1 MVHSND
7 SELIKESDGDS
18 WDITVKID
26 VGETVA
32 DLNKHT
38 NADSSTLLQI
48 TDMDVVVKRAGG
60 NLVTVHLTEDGGGI
74 SIKYGVNG
82 DLDLRDP
89 LCSWN
94 VLTHKV
100 HVQIF

>member
-38 NADSSTLLQI
+38 NARLVNISKIQRRSNSRETL
-48 TDMDVVVKRAGG
+48 G
-60 NLVTVHLTEDGGGI
+60 
-74 SIKYGVNG
+74 SILKTNFY
-82 DLDLRDP
+82 
-89 LCSWN
+89 
-94 VLTHKV
+94 K
-100 HVQIF
+100 